1 MGISTNLSPQPV
13 VLERISLYRRLSKI
27 STLQELCNF
36 TNKLLEKHGP
46 DALISS
52 EHYEDPRFI
61 IVTRIETKQEHINR
75 LIKLLNELEF
85 HFKKENVELKR
96 QSILTILAELGS

>member
-1 MGISTNLSPQPV
+1 MAISTNLSPQPI
-13 VLERISLYRRLSKI
+13 VLERISLSRRLAKV
-27 STLQELCNF
+27 STIQDLCKF

-46 DALISS
+46 DASISS
-52 EHYEDPRFI
+52 EHYEDPKTL

-96 QSILTILAELGS
+96 QRILAILEDLGS